1 MKIDNYH
8 KDIVEKR
15 GYEYIGTYEINEIMI
30 DSNKER
36 KRDVYIRVKCFYCK
50 SEYDVSL
57 SGFKRGSNCTK
68 CCNRYEKSFAYHIEV
83 ELGLNIN
90 DVWDFELNKVN
101 PYHITKHSTLKVWF
115 KCVDKSYHKYEMT
128 CHNFVNKQRCPYCNS
143 FASHKVHYFDSL
155 GFLYHDIA
163 KMIVEDKRNNIT
175 YENTYEISPNSH
187 SKYYFK
193 CLECGFEN
201 TKKKYLYSIY
211 NQVNLCERCSDNISF
226 PEKFM
231 CNILSQLNI
240 NFITQYKP
248 NWSDNKKYDF
258 YIPNLN
264 MIIEVHGLQHY
275 EKSQF
280 NKRNLHEEQENDEY
294 KKELALINDIEK
306 YIVIDCRYSTLKW
319 LKENIEKELTNI
331 FNLNNI
337 DYENLW
343 RKSLKSIVVTSWELY
358 NKGMSIEEISN
369 ELRKSQ
375 YTIRE
380 YLKIGRKLGKCNY

>member
-163 KMIVEDKRNNIT
+163 KMIVE
-175 YENTYEISPNSH
+175 E
-187 SKYYFK
+187 
-193 CLECGFEN
+193 
-201 TKKKYLYSIY
+201 
-211 NQVNLCERCSDNISF
+211 
-226 PEKFM
+226 
-231 CNILSQLNI
+231 
-240 NFITQYKP
+240 
-248 NWSDNKKYDF
+248 
-258 YIPNLN
+258 
-264 MIIEVHGLQHY
+264 
-275 EKSQF
+275 
-280 NKRNLHEEQENDEY
+280 
-294 KKELALINDIEK
+294 
-306 YIVIDCRYSTLKW
+306 
-319 LKENIEKELTNI
+319 
-331 FNLNNI
+331 
-337 DYENLW
+337 
-343 RKSLKSIVVTSWELY
+343 
-358 NKGMSIEEISN
+358 
-369 ELRKSQ
+369 
-375 YTIRE
+375 
-380 YLKIGRKLGKCNY
+380 